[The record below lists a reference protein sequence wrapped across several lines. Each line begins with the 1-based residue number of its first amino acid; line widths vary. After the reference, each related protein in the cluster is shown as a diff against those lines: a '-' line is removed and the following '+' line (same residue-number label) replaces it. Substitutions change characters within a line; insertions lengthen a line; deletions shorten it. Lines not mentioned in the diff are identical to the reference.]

1 SDDKTA
7 RLWDLQGKEIAK
19 FQGHD
24 YIRSASFSPD
34 GQRIL
39 TASDDKTARL
49 WDLQGKEIAK
59 FQGHDYIRSAS
70 FSRDGRRILIA
81 TVDNTGRV
89 VSIYAWNV
97 ESLEQLLARGCRWL
111 HNYLI
116 YAPNLSDSDRQLC
129 QKM

>member
-1 SDDKTA
+1 AK
-7 RLWDLQGKEIAK
+7 LQGHE
-19 FQGHD
+19 G
-24 YIRSASFSPD
+24 RVTTASFSAD

-39 TASDDKTARL
+39 TAS
-49 WDLQGKEIAK
+49 W
-59 FQGHDYIRSAS
+59 
-70 FSRDGRRILIA
+70 
-81 TVDNTGRV
+81 DNTARV

-129 QKM
+129 RKK

>member
-1 SDDKTA
+1 MLTPSWDKTA

-19 FQGHD
+19 FQGHESWV
-24 YIRSASFSPD
+24 ISASFSAD

-39 TASDDKTARL
+39 IASLDM
-49 WDLQGKEIAK
+49 
-59 FQGHDYIRSAS
+59 
-70 FSRDGRRILIA
+70 
-81 TVDNTGRV
+81 TGQV

-129 QKM
+129 KKK